1 MPSCIGSIAWKP
13 PFPGATGPDKG
24 FSEDPIVLRDWK
36 QCVRVLVF
44 TDHRENTGPEHKGQ
58 SGFYTSIMDPLH
70 EPMEELRAI

>member
-44 TDHRENTGPEHKGQ
+44 TDHRENTGPDTLSEA
-58 SGFYTSIMDPLH
+58 S
-70 EPMEELRAI
+70 